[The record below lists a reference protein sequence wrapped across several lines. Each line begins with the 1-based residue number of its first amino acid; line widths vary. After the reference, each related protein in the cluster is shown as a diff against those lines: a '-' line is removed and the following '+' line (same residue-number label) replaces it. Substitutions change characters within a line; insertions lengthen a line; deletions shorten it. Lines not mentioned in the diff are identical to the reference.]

1 MENYIIITTKNYDG
15 QIGEITFYPSAGG
28 SIYLGS
34 VLLPYIY
41 YSDDLY
47 GKYKIYIPSKDVT
60 CEFKLITPTQTPTK
74 TPSPTPTSPIATFCV
89 DIGSE
94 AIPNTSTK
102 MNFIGYYNGYPWFSG
117 LWTFDIFSYYMIVY
131 YDTIQ
136 EAWIGAQ
143 SPTPITPPGDVNT
156 ITTIN
161 TDVGIGLMPPETG
174 WGIVAGAPYG
184 GATLFINGINYNDNS
199 CLVTPTPTNT
209 PTVTPTIPCNVTL
222 ISTTY
227 VSGTTWNYNFTTA
240 GSCGTLSLE
249 YSSDNITWFSAGAG
263 GCTSPRPGETGISG
277 GTIYFRISLICFGA
291 TAVSN
296 VITYVFPTPTPTPT
310 KTPTP
315 TPTKTPTRTPIPTRT
330 PTQTPT
336 PTVTITRTPIPTRT
350 VTPTITPTNS
360 VTPTNTTTVTPT
372 KTTTPTVTPT
382 STNPPCLCVEVV
394 VSQKDIDDAIRNT
407 IGPVN
412 NIVSLRGSRQGN
424 CNGSEIL
431 YDFTSPGTYYFCVK
445 SGAINTLSL
454 FYYLDN
460 VPQFYPSIDSEIIVS
475 ILGCNVG
482 TDCGINPSPTPTRTL
497 TPTPTPTNILLV
509 RYNLESCCSG
519 FPTGIM
525 DVPSIYGIGDVVLAT
540 NGLCYIIIE
549 IATRPP
555 SLTYSSSYIDCETC
569 NSVNNP
575 CPTPTPTPTITT
587 TPTPTPT
594 TPLDFVSVW
603 RTTIP
608 SESITLPLISTGTYS
623 FTVNWG
629 DGNTNVITSWN
640 QPAVTHTYSN
650 PDDYV
655 VTISGTIIGWSFLSN
670 STSRTKLIS
679 ISKWGVLRFTND
691 AGAFYFCTNLN
702 LSTVIDT
709 INLNGIT
716 RLREFFRLCSSLT
729 TINNINLWDLSGIDD
744 LYAMFWNATNFND
757 NISNWNVSS
766 VTVMSNMFL
775 SALNFNNGG
784 NSGIN
789 NWNVSN
795 LLFATSMFERSFG
808 FQQPIYNWNV
818 INLTAAQNFM
828 KSKTNSDYSSTEMDN
843 IFNTWS
849 TLNVKPNVIIS
860 FGTISYTP
868 AGVAGRNILTNSPNN
883 WTITPP

>member
-1 MENYIIITTKNYDG
+1 
-15 QIGEITFYPSAGG
+15 
-28 SIYLGS
+28 
-34 VLLPYIY
+34 
-41 YSDDLY
+41 
-47 GKYKIYIPSKDVT
+47 
-60 CEFKLITPTQTPTK
+60 
-74 TPSPTPTSPIATFCV
+74 
-89 DIGSE
+89 
-94 AIPNTSTK
+94 
-102 MNFIGYYNGYPWFSG
+102 
-117 LWTFDIFSYYMIVY
+117 
-131 YDTIQ
+131 
-136 EAWIGAQ
+136 
-143 SPTPITPPGDVNT
+143 
-156 ITTIN
+156 
-161 TDVGIGLMPPETG
+161 
-174 WGIVAGAPYG
+174 
-184 GATLFINGINYNDNS
+184 
-199 CLVTPTPTNT
+199 LVTPTPTNT

-330 PTQTPT
+330 PTSTVTPT
-336 PTVTITRTPIPTRT
+336 KTPAKTPIPTNSP
-350 VTPTITPTNS
+350 TPTITPTNS

-394 VSQKDIDDAIRNT
+394 VSQTDIDNAIRNT

-454 FYYLDN
+454 FYYFEN
-460 VPQFYPSIDSEIIVS
+460 VPQFYPSIESEIIVS

-594 TPLDFVSVW
+594 IPLDFVSVW
-603 RTTIP
+603 RTTTS
-608 SESITLPLISTGTYS
+608 SESITLPLISAGTYS

-640 QPAVTHTYSN
+640 QPAVTHTYST

-655 VTISGTIIGWSFLSN
+655 VTISGTIIGWSFKSIP
-670 STSRTKLIS
+670 TSRTKLIS
-679 ISKWGVLRFTND
+679 ISKWGVLRFIDIVNAND
-691 AGAFYFCTNLN
+691 YGAFFFCSNLD

-709 INLNGIT
+709 INLNGVT
-716 RLREFFRLCSSLT
+716 KLREFFRLCSSLT
-729 TINNINLWDLSGIDD
+729 TINNINLWNLSGIDD
-744 LYAMFWNATNFND
+744 LYAMFWQATNFND
-757 NISNWNVSS
+757 NISNWDVSN
-766 VTVMSNMFL
+766 VTVMSNMFYNAQ
-775 SALNFNNGG
+775 SFNNGG

-795 LLFATSMFERSFG
+795 VRFITSMFRNAVG

-818 INLTAAQNFM
+818 INLTAAQDFM
-828 KSKTNSDYSSTEMDN
+828 LGKGNLNYSSTEMDN

-849 TLNVKPNVIIS
+849 ALTLNPNVVIN
-860 FGTISYTP
+860 FGTISYTS
-868 AGVAGRNILTNSPNN
+868 AGVPGRNILTNSPNN
-883 WTITPP
+883 WTITPL